1 MAYIGCA
8 FFYFV
13 FLKIYCGAVFYN
25 WLSIIGALI
34 SSIIIICIEFI
45 QTLFI
50 RKTLSKS
57 AYEST
62 TGPPALKAG
71 FSFWAAYICT
81 LPLMTLAVVLVSIG
95 FSVEFFEHVI
105 SGRGHRYDSLAIN
118 WGNVWLLGLGI
129 LAMILS
135 SSIIAHM
142 GLKSVARD
150 EF

>member
-13 FLKIYCGAVFYN
+13 FLKIYCGAVFDTV
-25 WLSIIGALI
+25 LSIIGALI

-95 FSVEFFEHVI
+95 FSVRFFDREI
-105 SGRGHRYDSLAIN
+105 RGDFLGLD
-118 WGNVWLLGLGI
+118 WGNVCLLGLGI

-142 GLKSVARD
+142 GLKSVDRD